1 MPSGLFL
8 WAGNFTT
15 SGSAD
20 MLALSTQEGNWWL
33 GSMSGSPTPALSF
46 ECIGNSRFGDIRTDP
61 FWRGRFKG
69 GAQDDLLFYSK
80 GDGNWWLG
88 SLSGTPPNISINWH
102 LAATHSVDWLV
113 EAPTWVADESPRD
126 R

>member
-69 GAQDDLLFYSK
+69 GAQDDLLFYE
-80 GDGNWWLG
+80 GDGNGWLG
-88 SLSGTPPNISINWH
+88 SLSGDAAEH
-102 LAATHSVDWLV
+102 QHQLALGGHTASTGWSRRR
-113 EAPTWVADESPRD
+113 PGSG
-126 R
+126 